1 MTECLCRMALDMN
14 KKTTEQI
21 ESLSDYFVTEM
32 IQIIQKAI
40 EKKVDELDA
49 EFDKA
54 DQTTERREEI
64 RTVVRD
70 MVNDGD
76 ISVSLDWS

>member
-1 MTECLCRMALDMN
+1 MALDMN

>member
-21 ESLSDYFVTEM
+21 ESLADYFVTEM
-32 IQIIQKAI
+32 TEIIQKAI
-40 EKKVDELDA
+40 EKKVDELSSQPDEA
-49 EFDKA
+49 ERK
-54 DQTTERREEI
+54 EEI
-64 RTVVRD
+64 KTTVRD

>member
-1 MTECLCRMALDMN
+1 MAECLCRMALNMN

-49 EFDKA
+49 EFDNA
-54 DQTTERREEI
+54 DRTADRRNEI
-64 RTVVRD
+64 RNVVTD
-70 MVNDGD
+70 MINDGD
-76 ISVSLDWS
+76 ITVSIEA

>member
-1 MTECLCRMALDMN
+1 MAECLCRMALDMN

>member
-1 MTECLCRMALDMN
+1 MALNMN
-14 KKTTEQI
+14 KETTEKI

-49 EFDKA
+49 QPDED
-54 DQTTERREEI
+54 DRRVEI
-64 RTVVRD
+64 RDTVRD

-76 ISVSLDWS
+76 ITVSIEA

>member
-1 MTECLCRMALDMN
+1 MALNMN

-32 IQIIQKAI
+32 IGIIQKAI

-70 MVNDGD
+70 MINDGD
-76 ISVSLDWS
+76 ITISIDA

>member
-1 MTECLCRMALDMN
+1 MALNMN

-49 EFDKA
+49 EFDNA
-54 DQTTERREEI
+54 DRTADRRNEI
-64 RTVVRD
+64 RNVVTD
-70 MVNDGD
+70 MINDGD
-76 ISVSLDWS
+76 ITVSIEA